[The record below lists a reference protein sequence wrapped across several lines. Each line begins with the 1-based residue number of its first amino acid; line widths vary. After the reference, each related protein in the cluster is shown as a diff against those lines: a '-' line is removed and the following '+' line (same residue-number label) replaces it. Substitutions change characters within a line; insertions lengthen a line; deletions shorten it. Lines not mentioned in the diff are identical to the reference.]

1 MMNVS
6 IFRMHKT
13 QSETGYSRST
23 IYLYISKGLWVK
35 PVKLGARAIGFP
47 ANEVSAIISARVA
60 GKSDEQIRELVL
72 KLEASR
78 KDLA

>member
-1 MMNVS
+1 MNVS
-6 IFRMHKT
+6 IYRMRKA

-35 PVKLGARAIGFP
+35 PVRLGIRAIGFP
-47 ANEVSAIISARVA
+47 SNEVSALISARIA

-78 KDLA
+78 IDLA